1 MRRNCLTVDA
11 DATGGFVCT
20 DGGTKA
26 YTGPTLS
33 GCTYAD
39 KKLTIEFNVSLL
51 RGDSLVIGKIPA
63 VGPGNTWQ
71 PPKELADSA
80 RLGSGSGKG
89 EMASEGSQLYVQ
101 TDAKMFCIEKRPA
114 VNATGGPLGFAYCP
128 KWAGGDGTQTPPP
141 APDPEAP
148 PPPTLDGGWVLV
160 NYTKASDSSI
170 VVDLAPLNGSAP
182 TAVQYAWGVAD
193 CCDHSDANLYITHG
207 CGLCPIMSSSNLPAN
222 PFKAKVSN
230 NPIPDLSLCGLC
242 VSLTVDAG
250 RRLLVA
256 NASASRRRCASE
268 LGRIQSVQ
276 CIHDSESKRIT
287 APT

>member
-1 MRRNCLTVDA
+1 M
-11 DATGGFVCT
+11 
-20 DGGTKA
+20 
-26 YTGPTLS
+26 S

-193 CCDHSDANLYITHG
+193 CCDHSDADLYG
-207 CGLCPIMSSSNLPAN
+207 PLPKICRA
-222 PFKAKVSN
+222 PVSARC
-230 NPIPDLSLCGLC
+230 LSLQIQRR
-242 VSLTVDAG
+242 TVDSSY
-250 RRLLVA
+250 L
-256 NASASRRRCASE
+256 SASLPF
-268 LGRIQSVQ
+268 LGPLSM
-276 CIHDSESKRIT
+276 SL
-287 APT
+287 